1 MSIATVT
8 LSSQGQV
15 VIPQEIRDAL
25 RWEAGTQLRLVSSPS
40 GLTIQAM
47 PHKAGRRLE
56 DLIGMLKHEG
66 PPLSTEDLCKPVDD
80 SADWE
85 VSERRSR

>member
-1 MSIATVT
+1 MSTVTVT

-15 VIPQEIRDAL
+15 VIPKEIRDAL
-25 RWEAGTQLRLVSSPS
+25 RWEAGTQLRLVSSAS

-47 PHKAGRRLE
+47 PHKSGRRLE

-66 PPLSTEDLCKPVDD
+66 PPLSTENLCAPVDNT
-80 SADWE
+80 ADWDT
-85 VSERRSR
+85 SERRSR